1 MTRSAYD
8 TAHNIALLLIIFA
21 FVTVTLMWTL

>member
-1 MTRSAYD
+1 MSKSAYD
-8 TAHNIALLLIIFA
+8 TAHNLALLLIIFA